1 MPRKKYVEEES
12 SFAEATE
19 DKQEAPEKTSEET
32 SAEEDPEESELSE
45 EKSEEDE
52 EAAAQEAPSDEG
64 VELTRASLAESRR
77 ASALG
82 TRRRISA
89 EAPLEELQGDEGQL
103 VVDVYQ
109 TPDEII
115 VESPVAGVNPDDLD
129 IAITPESVTIRGER
143 RRERRVH
150 EENYLYQEC
159 YWGRFSRTVVL
170 PSEVDAETAD
180 ASIKNGVLTITLPKF
195 NRQRSKKL
203 RVKSE

>member
-1 MPRKKYVEEES
+1 MPRKKYIEEEKEEEKEKEP
-12 SFAEATE
+12 EA
-19 DKQEAPEKTSEET
+19 A
-32 SAEEDPEESELSE
+32 AEEAAVDESEESELPEESSE
-45 EKSEEDE
+45 EEEKE
-52 EAAAQEAPSDEG
+52 GAALEDGSSYEG
-64 VELTRASLAESRR
+64 VELTRANTL
-77 ASALG
+77 SA
-82 TRRRISA
+82 RRRVS
-89 EAPLEELQGDEGQL
+89 EALLEEAAGDEGQL

-150 EENYLYQEC
+150 DENYLYQEC

-180 ASIKNGVLTITLPKF
+180 ASIKNGVLTIVLPKL
-195 NRQRSKKL
+195 NRQKHKKL
-203 RVKSE
+203 KVRSE